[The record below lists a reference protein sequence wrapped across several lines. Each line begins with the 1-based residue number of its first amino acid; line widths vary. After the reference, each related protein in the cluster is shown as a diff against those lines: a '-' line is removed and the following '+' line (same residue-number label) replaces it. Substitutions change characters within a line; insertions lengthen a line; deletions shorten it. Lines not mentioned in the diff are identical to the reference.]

1 MLIDLNWN
9 LSGFSVFSLC
19 LTGSGHFRI
28 LELRSMCFLSSRAL
42 GAVTFYP

>member
-19 LTGSGHFRI
+19 LTGSGMQTLLRKEFKYE
-28 LELRSMCFLSSRAL
+28 ELNQENSLSGL
-42 GAVTFYP
+42 